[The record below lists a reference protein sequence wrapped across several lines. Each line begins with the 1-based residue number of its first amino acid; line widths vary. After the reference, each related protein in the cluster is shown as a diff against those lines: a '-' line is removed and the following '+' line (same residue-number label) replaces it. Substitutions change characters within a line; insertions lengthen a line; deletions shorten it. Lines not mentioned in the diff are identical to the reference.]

1 MSEDA
6 LWWISIAGQ
15 SQGPFSREDV
25 IQRLRLG
32 TLTQESFIC
41 PAGSAKWQRLAD
53 LPEFAHSLTPNE
65 EIPPPPP
72 DEYLSKPPGWNPLTL
87 AWLGLLFWPSW
98 TGVMTALNT
107 RRLGLDQPI
116 ARPLAIGVGADL
128 LSLMVVCSGFNLEIY
143 LDRMLFYVLPLLAI
157 WYLDLAKQRPVYE
170 QRKPTNHTHWMFPL
184 LAGIPLGL
192 LTLIAWFAIL
202 FLTPEPENIDPQT
215 NYPPSSDG
223 WNYSSSLAPPK
234 KHEIESIVIWHPEK
248 VQDETYAMATQ

>member
-1 MSEDA
+1 MPDELS
-6 LWWISIAGQ
+6 WWISIEGR
-15 SQGPFSREDV
+15 SDGPYSKDEVD
-25 IQRLRLG
+25 QRLRLG
-32 TLTQESFIC
+32 TLSADSYVC
-41 PAGSAKWQRLAD
+41 PAGTSQWHRITATPELAD
-53 LPEFAHSLTPNE
+53 LLEA
-65 EIPPPPP
+65 IGDVQPPPPP
-72 DEYLSKPPGWNPLTL
+72 DEYLSKPPGWNPLVL

-128 LSLMVVCSGFNLEIY
+128 LSLMVVCSGFNLELY

-192 LTLIAWFAIL
+192 LTLIGWFAIL
-202 FLTPEPENIDPQT
+202 FLPPEPEYVDPQT
-215 NYPPSSDG
+215 NYPSSSDG
-223 WNYSSSLAPPK
+223 WNYSSSLAPPN
-234 KHEIESIVIWHPEK
+234 KHEIESIVIWHPK
-248 VQDETYAMATQ
+248 NVQDKS